1 MALGIWNFK
10 KSVNGYILSKVSRDN
25 SLQTKTTH
33 IRFFL
38 IAALTVTLLA
48 SFLPGCGK
56 KQEQNRDIVE
66 RYVAAPVK
74 NDDITRLNEQLFSA
88 AQMNVDPSDYVLGAG
103 DLLQITVFEADTLNT
118 TVRVSSRGYIT
129 LPLLGQI
136 QIKGLT
142 AREAE
147 IEIEDLFR
155 TKYIRNPHVSVF
167 VEEHFSQR
175 VTLVGQFKN
184 PGTYDYVSKQR
195 LLDIMALGGGLSD
208 KAGNTV
214 QVRRRATIPGKP
226 NVFVVDLDRLIKEGR
241 TELNVEINGGDVIF
255 VPEAGNFF
263 VDGAIRR
270 PGSYPI
276 RNKMVLRE
284 ALAAAGG
291 IQPYALKDS
300 FVLIRYFKDAGR
312 KALEL
317 ENNPEN
323 QEMEMQDR
331 DIIVVKSS
339 TWGKLVHGTGINI
352 GIPGFGFGYHD
363 PERRY

>member
-1 MALGIWNFK
+1 VAKLFWFRRVQVRGKRLKTKRTNF
-10 KSVNGYILSKVSRDN
+10 L
-25 SLQTKTTH
+25 L
-33 IRFFL
+33 FL
-38 IAALTVTLLA
+38 VPAVTAAVLMI
-48 SFLPGCGK
+48 FLPGCTK
-56 KQEQNRDIVE
+56 KQERNRDIVE

-74 NDDITRLNEQLFSA
+74 NDDITRLNEQLFST

-103 DLLQITVFEADTLNT
+103 DLLQITVYEADNLNT

-142 AREAE
+142 ARETE
-147 IEIEDLFR
+147 IKIENLFQI
-155 TKYIRNPHVSVF
+155 KYIKNPHVSVF

-195 LLDIMALGGGLSD
+195 LLDVMALGGGLSD
-208 KAGNTV
+208 KAGRTI
-214 QVRRRATIPGKP
+214 QVRRRETIPGKP
-226 NVFVVDLDRLIKEGR
+226 NVFVVDLDRLINKGR

-263 VDGAIRR
+263 VDGAIHR

-291 IQPYALKDS
+291 IAPYALKES
-300 FVLIRYFKDAGR
+300 LVLIRYFKDTGR
-312 KALEL
+312 KAIEL
-317 ENNPEN
+317 EINPEN
-323 QEMEMQDR
+323 QEMEIQDR
-331 DIIVVKSS
+331 DIIVLKSS
-339 TWGKLVHGTGINI
+339 TWGKIVHGTGINI
-352 GIPGFGFGYHD
+352 GIPGLGFGYHD

>member
-1 MALGIWNFK
+1 MQLRKI
-10 KSVNGYILSKVSRDN
+10 
-25 SLQTKTTH
+25 H
-33 IRFFL
+33 IRFSL
-38 IAALTVTLLA
+38 IAAITVSLLA
-48 SFLPGCGK
+48 PFLPGCSK
-56 KQEQNRDIVE
+56 KQERNRDIVE

-88 AQMNVDPSDYVLGAG
+88 AQMNVDPSDYILGAG
-103 DLLQITVFEADTLNT
+103 DLLQITVFEAEKLNT
-118 TVRVSSRGYIT
+118 TVRVSSRGHIT

-136 QIKGLT
+136 RVKGLT

-147 IEIEDLFR
+147 INIENLFR
-155 TKYIRNPHVSVF
+155 TKYIKNPHVGVF
-167 VEEHFSQR
+167 VQEHFSQR

-184 PGTYDYVSKQR
+184 PGTYDYVSKQC
-195 LLDIMALGGGLSD
+195 LLDVMALAGGLSD
-208 KAGNTV
+208 KAGRTI

-226 NVFVVDLDRLIKEGR
+226 NVFVVDLDRLIKEGH
-241 TELNVEINGGDVIF
+241 TELNIEINGGDVIF

-263 VDGAIRR
+263 VDGAVRR

-284 ALAAAGG
+284 ALTAAGG
-291 IQPYALKDS
+291 IAPYALKDS
-300 FVLIRYFKDAGR
+300 LVLIRYLKDTGR

-317 ENNPEN
+317 ENNQEN
-323 QEMEMQDR
+323 QEMEIQDR

>member
-1 MALGIWNFK
+1 
-10 KSVNGYILSKVSRDN
+10 
-25 SLQTKTTH
+25 LQLRTIH

-38 IAALTVTLLA
+38 IAAITVALLA
-48 SFLPGCGK
+48 PLLPGCSN

-88 AQMNVDPSDYVLGAG
+88 AQMNVDPSDYLLGAG
-103 DLLQITVFEADTLNT
+103 DLLQITVFEAENLNT
-118 TVRVSSRGYIT
+118 TVRVSSRGHVT

-136 QIKGLT
+136 RVKRLT

-147 IEIEDLFR
+147 IKIENLFR
-155 TKYIRNPHVSVF
+155 SKYIKNPHVSVF

-184 PGTYDYVSKQR
+184 PGTYDYLSKQR
-195 LLDIMALGGGLSD
+195 LLDVMALAGGLSD
-208 KAGNTV
+208 KAGRTV
-214 QVRRRATIPGKP
+214 QVRRRGDIPGKP
-226 NVFVVDLDRLIKEGR
+226 NVFVVDLDRLIEEGR
-241 TELNVEINGGDVIF
+241 TELNIEINGGDIIF
-255 VPEAGNFF
+255 VPKAGNFF
-263 VDGAIRR
+263 VDGAVRR

-276 RNKMVLRE
+276 RNKMILRE
-284 ALAAAGG
+284 ALTAAGG
-291 IQPYALKDS
+291 IAPYALKDS
-300 FVLIRYFKDAGR
+300 FVLIRYFKDTGR

-323 QEMEMQDR
+323 REMKIQDR

-352 GIPGFGFGYHD
+352 GIPGFGFGYRD
-363 PERRY
+363 PEWRY

>member
-1 MALGIWNFK
+1 MAL
-10 KSVNGYILSKVSRDN
+10 
-25 SLQTKTTH
+25 
-33 IRFFL
+33 
-38 IAALTVTLLA
+38 LA
-48 SFLPGCGK
+48 PLLPGCSN

-103 DLLQITVFEADTLNT
+103 DLLQITVFEAENLNT
-118 TVRVSSRGYIT
+118 TVRVSSRGHVT

-136 QIKGLT
+136 RVKGLT
-142 AREAE
+142 ARETE
-147 IEIEDLFR
+147 IKIENLFR
-155 TKYIRNPHVSVF
+155 SKYIKNPHVSVF

-184 PGTYDYVSKQR
+184 PGTYDYLSKQR
-195 LLDIMALGGGLSD
+195 LLDVMALAGGLSD
-208 KAGNTV
+208 KAGRTV
-214 QVRRRATIPGKP
+214 QVRRRGDIPGKP
-226 NVFVVDLDRLIKEGR
+226 NVFVVDLDRLIEEGR
-241 TELNVEINGGDVIF
+241 TELNIEINGGDVIF
-255 VPEAGNFF
+255 VPKAGNFF
-263 VDGAIRR
+263 VDGAVRR

-276 RNKMVLRE
+276 RNKMILRE
-284 ALAAAGG
+284 ALTAAGG
-291 IQPYALKDS
+291 IAPYALKDS
-300 FVLIRYFKDAGR
+300 FVLIRYFKDTGR

-323 QEMEMQDR
+323 REMKIQDR

-352 GIPGFGFGYHD
+352 GIPGFGFGYRD
-363 PERRY
+363 PEWRY

>member
-1 MALGIWNFK
+1 MQLRTI
-10 KSVNGYILSKVSRDN
+10 
-25 SLQTKTTH
+25 H

-38 IAALTVTLLA
+38 IAAITVTLLVP
-48 SFLPGCGK
+48 FLPGCSN

-74 NDDITRLNEQLFSA
+74 NDDVTRLNEQLFSA

-103 DLLQITVFEADTLNT
+103 DLLQITVFEADNLNT
-118 TVRVSSRGYIT
+118 TVRVSSRGHVT

-136 QIKGLT
+136 RVKGLT
-142 AREAE
+142 ARETE
-147 IEIEDLFR
+147 IKIENLFR
-155 TKYIRNPHVSVF
+155 SKYIKNPHVSVF

-195 LLDIMALGGGLSD
+195 LLDVMALAGGLSD
-208 KAGNTV
+208 KAGRTV
-214 QVRRRATIPGKP
+214 QVRRREDIPGKP
-226 NVFVVDLDRLIKEGR
+226 NVFVVDLDRLVEEGR
-241 TELNVEINGGDVIF
+241 TELNIEINGGDVIF
-255 VPEAGNFF
+255 VPKAGNFF
-263 VDGAIRR
+263 VDGAVRR

-276 RNKMVLRE
+276 RNKMILRE
-284 ALAAAGG
+284 ALTAAGG
-291 IQPYALKDS
+291 IAPYALKDS
-300 FVLIRYFKDAGR
+300 FVLIRYFKDTGR

-323 QEMEMQDR
+323 REMKIQDR

-352 GIPGFGFGYHD
+352 GIPGFGFGYRD
-363 PERRY
+363 PEWRY